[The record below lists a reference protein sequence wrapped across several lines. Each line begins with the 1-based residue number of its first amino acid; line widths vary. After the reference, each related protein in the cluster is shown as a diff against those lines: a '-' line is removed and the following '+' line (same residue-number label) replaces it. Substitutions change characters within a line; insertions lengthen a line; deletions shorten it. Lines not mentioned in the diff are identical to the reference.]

1 MRRTCSARVMRSWKA
16 RSSVVAWARACRTGD
31 RFSPPNK
38 FKRWSIISGPFNSI
52 SDDIQEGAE
61 MSTKA
66 SKKIVPPK
74 KQRVPIWLP
83 LIIIAG
89 VALIVVALIGS
100 GSNTPASTT
109 KPQVSAAPA
118 LRVDQEKVDLGDVPL
133 GQTV

>member
-1 MRRTCSARVMRSWKA
+1 
-16 RSSVVAWARACRTGD
+16 
-31 RFSPPNK
+31 
-38 FKRWSIISGPFNSI
+38 
-52 SDDIQEGAE
+52 

-74 KQRVPIWLP
+74 KQRMPIWLP

-109 KPQVSAAPA
+109 QPQVSGAPA
-118 LRVDQEKVDLGDVPL
+118 LSVDQEKVDLGDVPL
-133 GQTV
+133 GQTVSVKFEVANAGDQPLRFTQKPYVEVVEGC